1 MILLGL
7 IEVVLVVG
15 SAFAVGA
22 RRHIRDLGLLA
33 ATGGS
38 PADIRR
44 ALLAQGLVVGAMGS
58 LLGVV
63 AGIGAFFISIP
74 FYEDLRHTTVWTR
87 DLDWSALVVIGM
99 LGAATGLVAALAPAW
114 SMGRLTPVQALSG
127 RFAVSNREARAHRGA
142 FWLTGA
148 GVLVLAVSGLW
159 LAREYATAATGQ
171 STLQPSPLPIALG
184 GLGLLTLIVGV
195 VWMAPY
201 AVRRIAAVGRLLP
214 LTGRHAFRDAAR
226 HRFRTA
232 AAAVALTVTT
242 GALLLGTFAL
252 GSASAVQQD
261 DDSLPPHSVYA
272 DVENTIRQPTA
283 DTVTDLTTTLEQILG
298 PVHMHTLS
306 LAFSRPGV
314 RNVDVRLLFANHRG
328 STGLW
333 TLDEETLRW
342 LVAPEDI
349 DAALATYRAGGV
361 VSGLGFGS
369 GDAARIRVDT
379 GHRRDREVWTL
390 PAVLVTTRSPH
401 GLSGAWISPATAAAH
416 DLDTRPSGVVAVA
429 DREVTSEDLTAL
441 AVRGISAY
449 STDPLSAQT
458 RWQTLEALGLGG
470 LLTALVAGVGVALA
484 AAEGRSD
491 MATLAAIG
499 ASPRRRRMLG
509 AGHGLFLGLT
519 GTALG
524 LLIGLPAGL
533 SLTQL
538 DGLEGV
544 QIPWQ
549 AAGVTVLLVPLVA
562 AFAGWVVTPTRLTLV
577 RRGG

>member
-1 MILLGL
+1 
-7 IEVVLVVG
+7 
-15 SAFAVGA
+15 
-22 RRHIRDLGLLA
+22 
-33 ATGGS
+33 
-38 PADIRR
+38 
-44 ALLAQGLVVGAMGS
+44 
-58 LLGVV
+58 
-63 AGIGAFFISIP
+63 
-74 FYEDLRHTTVWTR
+74 VWTR

-99 LGAATGLVAALAPAW
+99 LGALTGLVAALVPAW
-114 SMGRLTPVQALSG
+114 SIGRLTPVEPLAG
-127 RFAVSNREARAHRGA
+127 RFAVSNKEAHAHRGA

-159 LAREYATAATGQ
+159 LSRDFATTATGQ

-184 GLGLLTLIVGV
+184 GLGLLMLIVGV

-201 AVRRIAAVGRLLP
+201 AVRRIAALGRLLP

-232 AAAVALTVTT
+232 AAAVTLTVTT
-242 GALLLGTFAL
+242 GALVLGTFAL
-252 GSASAVQQD
+252 GSAAAVQQD
-261 DDSLPPHSVYA
+261 DNSLPPHSVYA
-272 DVENTIRQPTA
+272 DVENTIRQPTT

-298 PVHMHTLS
+298 LVHMHTLS